1 MPLVLCRTRTRT
13 QWNGTRTRRE
23 YWDVVDIQNRMPGFQ
38 LSKKAIELNRARRFE
53 YEYEYEYREAEYEK
67 AQLLPTK
74 TLEIQIFGLA
84 KNLMVF

>member
-53 YEYEYEYREAEYEK
+53 YEHEHEYREAEYEK
-67 AQLLPTK
+67 DELSSTK
-74 TLEIQIFGLA
+74 TRASQDFGLA
-84 KNLMVF
+84 KNLVVF